1 MGTRKVEESE
11 QRERL
16 LRKTLSVVTDFEER
30 MGPGARN
37 LSKTCKMEKVRKWT
51 LPRAS
56 REGM

>member
-30 MGPGARN
+30 MGPGAKEFKQN
-37 LSKTCKMEKVRKWT
+37 L
-51 LPRAS
+51 
-56 REGM
+56 